1 MNQDKNMFDEI
12 ARVAY
17 SLYENRGCTP
27 GNDFLDWLEAE
38 RIVKQKYAAR
48 MTSDIKPVKPA
59 RPVKATASTKSKS
72 RRQSDKP
79 SAK

>member
-1 MNQDKNMFDEI
+1 MNLDKNMLDEI

-17 SLYENRGCTP
+17 NLYENRGCAP
-27 GNDFLDWLEAE
+27 GNDFSDWLEAE

-48 MTSDIKPVKPA
+48 MTSDIKPKPA
-59 RPVKATASTKSKS
+59 QPMKATASTKSKS
-72 RRQSDKP
+72 RGQLNRP

>member
-1 MNQDKNMFDEI
+1 MNPDKNMLDEI

-27 GNDFLDWLEAE
+27 GNDFTDWLEAE

-48 MTSDIKPVKPA
+48 TTSDIKPVKTQPMKSA
-59 RPVKATASTKSKS
+59 APTKSKS
-72 RRQSDKP
+72 RGQSNRP
-79 SAK
+79 SAS

>member
-1 MNQDKNMFDEI
+1 MNLEKDMLDEI

-27 GNDFLDWLEAE
+27 GNDFTDWLEAE

-48 MTSDIKPVKPA
+48 MTSDIKSVKPTQ
-59 RPVKATASTKSKS
+59 PMKAAASTKSKS
-72 RRQSDKP
+72 RGQLNRP